1 MTTCQSHD
9 RWAATSSGL
18 KGMRCSSIPGKD
30 GMWEYHA
37 LSFKCPEEDCDYHCV
52 RFNSFERHIARFHSV
67 NTIQDYS
74 PEDFIDYDTVTY
86 GTQEECRRLA
96 RRKKLTDEIGE
107 SDEKLK
113 DEKDEDSE
121 NCAREEEVNESDT
134 EEKENKAQ
142 TEGEQEYE
150 EKEHPDITEKEEG
163 V

>member
-1 MTTCQSHD
+1 
-9 RWAATSSGL
+9 
-18 KGMRCSSIPGKD
+18 
-30 GMWEYHA
+30 MWEYHA

-52 RFNSFERHIARFHSV
+52 RFNSFEWHIARFHNV

-96 RRKKLTDEIGE
+96 RRKKLNDENVEGE

-121 NCAREEEVNESDT
+121 NDVKEKEEVKVSDT
-134 EEKENKAQ
+134 EEKENREQA
-142 TEGEQEYE
+142 EEEQESE
-150 EKEHPDITEKEEG
+150 WKEQPDIAEKAASM
-163 V
+163 